1 MTNRVLEGFSYDYQ
15 SPNAVLIRTEE
26 LKYQITEQTMVICN
40 VCEILEYPEK
50 NLSDQSRERK
60 TYLTDDKGS
69 LEGEC
74 LKIKVNGPSPSVS
87 FSLYQSLTTTNN
99 LKDVIRHIVTSK
111 NCVLILLRSPT

>member
-1 MTNRVLEGFSYDYQ
+1 
-15 SPNAVLIRTEE
+15 
-26 LKYQITEQTMVICN
+26 MVICN
-40 VCEILEYPEK
+40 VCGILEYPEK
-50 NLSDQSRERK
+50 NLSDHGREIK

-99 LKDVIRHIVTSK
+99 LKYVIRHIVTSK